1 MSLKNP
7 FYLIV
12 FLALLGLCANAQN
25 TVPFDTTNW
34 NIEGNFHQFTVYQ
47 GQQSLNLEGAV
58 AQLKGV
64 EFQDGI
70 VEWDMA
76 FTPKRGFTGLRF
88 RMIDD
93 ANSEEF
99 YLRPHQSGNPD
110 ANQYC
115 PVDNTLASWQL
126 YHGKAYSAALEYPFH
141 EWFHVK
147 LVIAGSRAEV
157 YIKDMDTPL
166 LHIPELKH
174 APTAGGLFLYAAN
187 TPVYF
192 ANFSY
197 QAMDGNPPQLVNP
210 PAEATL
216 PDPNT
221 LKQWEVSQAFH
232 ESELDGITDLST
244 WKKDMSWQTLPTE
257 VSGLANI
264 ATLTP
269 FKRETANTVFVRY
282 TIQATHKHT
291 KALQFGFSD
300 RARVFLNGQLM
311 FAGNDGFRTRDY
323 RYLGTIGYHDTVYLP
338 LKKGENELWIAVSE
352 NFGGWAVQGRWM
364 DLEGILQP

>member
-1 MSLKNP
+1 MYLKTR
-7 FYLIV
+7 FHLITL
-12 FLALLGLCANAQN
+12 LALFAISSYAQN

-34 NIEGNFHQFTVYQ
+34 NVQGNFHQFTVYQ
-47 GQQSLNLEGAV
+47 GQQALTLEGAV

-76 FTPKRGFTGLRF
+76 FTPNRGFSGLRF
-88 RMIDD
+88 RMIDE

-126 YHGKAYSAALEYPFH
+126 YHGEAYSAVINYPFH

-147 LVIAGSRAEV
+147 MVISGSRAEV
-157 YIKDMDTPL
+157 YIKDMDKPL

-174 APTAGGLFLYAAN
+174 TPTAGGLYLYAAR

-197 QAMDGNPPQLVNP
+197 QAMDNNPPKLVNP
-210 PAEATL
+210 APEAAL
-216 PDPNT
+216 PDPAT
-221 LKQWEVSQAFH
+221 IKQWEVSQGFH
-232 ESELDGITDLST
+232 ESELDGITDLSD
-244 WKKDMSWQTLPTE
+244 WNMDMSWQTLQTE
-257 VSGLANI
+257 VSGLGNI
-264 ATLTP
+264 ATVTP
-269 FKRETANTVFVRY
+269 FQRETSNTVFVRY
-282 TIQATHKHT
+282 TIDATQKHT

-311 FAGNDGFRTRDY
+311 FSGNDGFRTRDY

-338 LKKGENELWIAVSE
+338 LKKGKNELWIAVSE
-352 NFGGWAVQGRWM
+352 NFGGWAIQGRWI
-364 DLEGILQP
+364 DLEGITTQ